1 MFWGAGEV
9 EKVKLTHQ
17 LLQLPV
23 QLLRF
28 LADGPPTGGIVQ
40 ITPQAGYAV
49 TSSFSGTSFAWYD
62 EDVSCQKSTVFELFF
77 CGKTCGEQNFRF
89 VNAFCFGKRVVLDQ
103 ILPKDGRVLHQV
115 LSHSTVLVIR

>member
-1 MFWGAGEV
+1 M
-9 EKVKLTHQ
+9 
-17 LLQLPV
+17 
-23 QLLRF
+23 
-28 LADGPPTGGIVQ
+28 Q

-77 CGKTCGEQNFRF
+77 CSKTCGEQN
-89 VNAFCFGKRVVLDQ
+89 AFCFGKQVILDQ

-115 LSHSTVLVIR
+115 LSHLTVPVIR